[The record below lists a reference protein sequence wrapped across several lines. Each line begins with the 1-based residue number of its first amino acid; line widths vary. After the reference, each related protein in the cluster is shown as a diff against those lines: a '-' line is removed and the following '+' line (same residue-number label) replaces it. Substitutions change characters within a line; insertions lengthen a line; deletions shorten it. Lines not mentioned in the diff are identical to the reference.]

1 MKEVQFQL
9 ESSSIEDDS
18 AIIQIKST
26 LFNAKIIVL
35 LSFDL
40 CIDNEFSTFNKNL
53 LKLVVLNFLIL
64 NKTVKFGVCKKKN
77 LKN

>member
-26 LFNAKIIVL
+26 LFD
-35 LSFDL
+35 LS
-40 CIDNEFSTFNKNL
+40 INNEFSTFNKNL

-64 NKTVKFGVCKKKN
+64 NKTVKFGVCKRKK